1 MIYCI
6 IIAFF
11 LYFSFIFYI
20 SRHTWATLAFMSSVD
35 MPVIAQALGHTNIKT
50 TQIYVEDIGNDKQ
63 NWANKKLLNEVLEEH
78 SSVQEVR

>member
-1 MIYCI
+1 
-6 IIAFF
+6 
-11 LYFSFIFYI
+11 
-20 SRHTWATLAFMSSVD
+20 MSSVD

-78 SSVQEVR
+78 SSVQDAIIDNQLKAKDNHSISREKE